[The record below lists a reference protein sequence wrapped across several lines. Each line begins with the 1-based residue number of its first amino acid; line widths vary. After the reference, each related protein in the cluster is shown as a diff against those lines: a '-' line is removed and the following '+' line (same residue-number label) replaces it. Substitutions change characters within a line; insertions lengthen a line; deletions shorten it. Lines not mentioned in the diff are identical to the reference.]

1 MNVVCACCPSGVP
14 GLRRSRLAKMACSPC
29 KANKDGMV
37 RVIDDVYSGYK
48 NTILLRRGGALSP
61 THDVMLRISAVFA

>member
-1 MNVVCACCPSGVP
+1 
-14 GLRRSRLAKMACSPC
+14 
-29 KANKDGMV
+29 MV